1 MAQHIPTKSIRF
13 VVFLTA
19 ALGLGL
25 VSQPAFAKKK
35 RSSTIQMTGIKS
47 FDKIFK
53 KARTTDKR
61 LKSAE
66 KSLKKSKKA
75 LRQTLKLG
83 KKATYTD
90 GLKEL
95 KTRAN
100 GKLRVVMVGGV
111 PSLKASEAVPTEIQ
125 ASIDAINTLTKSMPS
140 TIRDLKKV
148 ARSSTQMYNQSRK
161 FPTNIQ
167 REMRSKGLDGL
178 WAIVVKSPKITKKT
192 YRNLK
197 VIGGMPKRA
206 TKVNTELVQISSA
219 LVKTFK

>member
-1 MAQHIPTKSIRF
+1 MAQHSSTRRNPT
-13 VVFLTA
+13 VVFLV
-19 ALGLGL
+19 ALIGMGL

-35 RSSTIQMTGIKS
+35 RASTIQMTGIKS
-47 FDKIFK
+47 FDKVFK
-53 KARTTDKR
+53 KARTTDKK

-66 KSLKKSKKA
+66 KSLRESKKA

-83 KKATYTD
+83 KKSTYLQ

-95 KTRAN
+95 KKRAN

-111 PSLKASEAVPTEIQ
+111 PSLKASDAVPTEIQ

-140 TIRDLKKV
+140 TVRDLKSV
-148 ARSSTQMYNQSRK
+148 VRSSTAMYNQSRK

-167 REMRSKGLDGL
+167 SELGSKGLTGL
-178 WAIVVKSPKITKKT
+178 WALVVKAPKITKKT

-206 TKVNTELVQISSA
+206 TKVNTELAQISTS

>member
-1 MAQHIPTKSIRF
+1 MVKQSSRRRASF
-13 VVFLTA
+13 VFFLA
-19 ALGLGL
+19 ALLSVGL

-35 RSSTIQMTGIKS
+35 RASTVQLTGIKS

-53 KARTTDKR
+53 KARTTDKK

-66 KSLKKSKKA
+66 KNLRESKKA
-75 LRQTLKLG
+75 LRQTLKLS
-83 KKATYTD
+83 KKSTYVQ

-95 KTRAN
+95 KKRAN
-100 GKLRVVMVGGV
+100 GKLRVAMVGGV
-111 PSLKASEAVPTEIQ
+111 PSLKASEAVPSEIQ

-140 TIRDLKKV
+140 TIRDLKSM
-148 ARSSTQMYNQSRK
+148 ARSSTQMYNQSRN

-167 REMRSKGLDGL
+167 RELRSKGLDGL
-178 WAIVVKSPKITKKT
+178 WALVVKAPKITKKT

-206 TKVNTELVQISSA
+206 TKVNTELAQISAS